1 MADANL
7 PPRPMPRHWDEAF
20 AAIALEPAPADGWA
34 RLSTALPGNIAA
46 RDAVPRA
53 ALRGRRGRRLMLAA
67 AASVIAAL
75 PAAWW
80 LAMPE
85 PVRDQPA
92 RVAAPGGVPARA
104 NDPGI
109 GTAALH
115 VPRGVDSG
123 SEPGDAAPVAGVA
136 DAAASRTP
144 APSLQATSRRHDS
157 ARPSRPRAMPA
168 VAAADVPTLP
178 ASPHTSMPTPAAR
191 LTAEPGASQAEPAT
205 DLAALHRESARLEA
219 LVAYARDERMASA
232 PAAVVSATLDER
244 IGLIDT
250 ALMQPGLDE
259 PTRAALW
266 TERVLALRELASLEG
281 TQRWMAAQGV
291 SMDAVARVD

>member
-7 PPRPMPRHWDEAF
+7 PPRPMPRDWDEAF

-34 RLSTALPGNIAA
+34 RLSAALPGNIAA

-53 ALRGRRGRRLMLAA
+53 ALRRRRRLTLAA

-85 PVRDQPA
+85 PARDRPA

-104 NDPGI
+104 NDRGI

-115 VPRGVDSG
+115 VPRGVDTG
-123 SEPGDAAPVAGVA
+123 SEPGDARPVADVA
-136 DAAASRTP
+136 DAATSRTP
-144 APSLQATSRRHDS
+144 ALPLQATPRRHDA

-168 VAAADVPTLP
+168 VAAADVPALP
-178 ASPHTSMPTPAAR
+178 ASLHTSMPSPAAR
-191 LTAEPGASQAEPAT
+191 STAAPGTSHDEPAT

-244 IGLIDT
+244 IGLIDA

-259 PTRAALW
+259 PTRATLW

-281 TQRWMAAQGV
+281 TQRWMAAHGV